1 MSKKEDI
8 EEKSEKVEK
17 VATGLG
23 VLLSKAIGSIPIIR
37 GFQKAL
43 STLAEKT
50 QPKRFKKSVNTA
62 RISKMSERVV
72 SKKITDS
79 TPVTEVVGISNKVA
93 KYEHLSG
100 EAVQIAVK
108 SLARLNDRLDDDK
121 NLQPTALAGIADRA
135 VTIVTKL
142 DTLIKAS
149 EGQARVTGSQDIA
162 DRARMLRAAA
172 EELLKRG
179 DGE

>member
-1 MSKKEDI
+1 MSR
-8 EEKSEKVEK
+8 V
-17 VATGLG
+17 V
-23 VLLSKAIGSIPIIR
+23 
-37 GFQKAL
+37 
-43 STLAEKT
+43 
-50 QPKRFKKSVNTA
+50 
-62 RISKMSERVV
+62 SERVNV
-72 SKKITDS
+72 S
-79 TPVTEVVGISNKVA
+79 TPVAEVVGISNKVA

-100 EAVQIAVK
+100 EAVKIAVK
-108 SLARLNDRLDDDK
+108 SLARLNEKLEENH

-149 EGQARVTGSQDIA
+149 EGQGRVTSAGDIT
-162 DRARMLRAAA
+162 DRAKMLRAAA

>member
-1 MSKKEDI
+1 
-8 EEKSEKVEK
+8 
-17 VATGLG
+17 
-23 VLLSKAIGSIPIIR
+23 
-37 GFQKAL
+37 
-43 STLAEKT
+43 
-50 QPKRFKKSVNTA
+50 
-62 RISKMSERVV
+62 MSERVV